1 MAPRVRQPLSPYD
14 DPPEAVRAI
23 GVEDEEQPLHVAHV
37 VHLLLADTR
46 AVEEEEIAALED
58 AAHVR
63 GGRPSDTEFPPR
75 RRPAAVSP
83 KLPPVATPT
92 DPIAKQ
98 DRIEELAAEV
108 QRLNDLY
115 YGTGDS
121 PLPDAE
127 YDALKDELA
136 ALVAEH
142 PELEPADSPLGRV
155 NAPAQLTGP
164 TVRHARPMLSLAK
177 ATTEDEVR
185 AFCARFPGQAFR
197 VSEKLDGLSLSVVYV
212 DGRLDYVATRG
223 TGDVGELVTD
233 KVRHVIPGLPHEV
246 AVGGRVEVRGEAV
259 MQRSTWQAYNEAHPD
274 KTLTN
279 PRSGAAGTLMQK
291 DPEAAAAAGRLLR
304 FFAFGADRDGTPVN
318 VGELGPIDEV
328 ATTVGTEGD
337 EVVAAIERIG
347 ERRDGLDY
355 DIDGAVVRL
364 HDPAAFLAAGFNS
377 AEPRGAIAF
386 KYPPEERTTKL
397 LAVEWPVGKVGRVP
411 PRARV
416 APVFVGGVTVENITL
431 HNPRLIRERDLRI
444 GDTVAVV
451 RRGDVIP
458 FAGRAIV
465 EDRDGSEREIVPP
478 AHCPSCASE
487 LEVRGTGEERWCLN
501 LQCPAQA
508 TRRLMHWA
516 SRPAADM
523 EGVGD
528 VWIEKLAE
536 DGLLRRRSDFY
547 RLTTEQLIG
556 YHRMGEVSAGKLVD
570 AVQGSKG
577 LGLRR
582 ALIGLAIPMA
592 SDGVAKRLC
601 LAGYERVEDVMAATE
616 EELVAIRDIGPKV
629 AESVVSFFAREE
641 IREEIGELRE
651 LGVVLDVLDED
662 RPVDVAAAG
671 DTPLKGA
678 TVVVTGAFTHGL
690 TGAKISRPDL
700 TRLVEQAGATASSS
714 VSSSTQF
721 LLAGANVGAAK
732 TDKAAK
738 LGVEV
743 VEQDRL
749 WGWLRDAGVV

>member
-1 MAPRVRQPLSPYD
+1 MGRV
-14 DPPEAVRAI
+14 
-23 GVEDEEQPLHVAHV
+23 
-37 VHLLLADTR
+37 
-46 AVEEEEIAALED
+46 
-58 AAHVR
+58 
-63 GGRPSDTEFPPR
+63 SDTKNLSGAR
-75 RRPAAVSP
+75 RRV
-83 KLPPVATPT
+83 
-92 DPIAKQ
+92 D
-98 DRIEELAAEV
+98 ELATELR
-108 QRLNDLY
+108 RLNDLY

-127 YDALKDELA
+127 FDALKDELA

-142 PELEPADSPLGRV
+142 PELEPADSPLAKV

-177 ATTEDEVR
+177 ATTEEQVR
-185 AFCARFPGQAFR
+185 AFCARFAGQAFR
-197 VSEKLDGLSLSVVYV
+197 VSEKLDGLSLSAVYL

-223 TGDVGELVTD
+223 TGEVGELVTE
-233 KVRHVIPGLPHEV
+233 KARHVLPGLPHEV
-246 AVGGRVEVRGEAV
+246 DVDGRVEVRGEAV
-259 MQRSTWQAYNEAHPD
+259 MQRSTWQAYNDAHPD
-274 KTLTN
+274 KPLTN

-291 DPEAAAAAGRLLR
+291 DPEAAAASGRLLR
-304 FFAFGADRDGTPVN
+304 FFAFGADRDGTPI
-318 VGELGPIDEV
+318 ELASLRTAIDAAEQAV
-328 ATTVGTEGD
+328 CTDGD
-337 EVVAAIERIG
+337 EVIAVIERIG

-364 HDPAAFLAAGFNS
+364 HDPAAFDAAGFNS

-397 LAVEWPVGKVGRVP
+397 LAVQWPVGKVGRVP

-444 GDTVAVV
+444 GDTIAVV

-465 EDRDGSEREIVPP
+465 EDRDGSEQVIVAPT
-478 AHCPSCASE
+478 HCPSCGSE
-487 LEVRGTGEERWCLN
+487 LEIRGTGEERWCLN
-501 LQCPAQA
+501 LQCPAQV

-516 SRPAADM
+516 SRAAADM

-528 VWIEKLAE
+528 VWIEKLAD
-536 DGLLRRRSDFY
+536 DGVLQRRSDFY
-547 RLTTEQLIG
+547 RLTAEQLIG
-556 YHRMGEVSAGKLVD
+556 YDRMGEVSARKLVD
-570 AVQGSKG
+570 SIEGSKG

-592 SDGVAKRLC
+592 SDGTAKRLC
-601 LAGYERVEDVMAATE
+601 LAGYERIEDVAAAPVE
-616 EELVAIRDIGPKV
+616 ALVAIRDIGPKV
-629 AESVVSFFAREE
+629 AESLVSFFAREKVQTE
-641 IREEIGELRE
+641 IRELRE

-671 DTPLKGA
+671 QSPLKGA
-678 TVVVTGAFTHGL
+678 TVVVTGAFSHGV

-700 TRLVEQAGATASSS
+700 TRLVEQAGATAASS
-714 VSSSTQF
+714 VSASTQY
-721 LLAGANVGAAK
+721 LLAGANVGASK

-738 LGVEV
+738 LGVDV
-743 VEQDRL
+743 VGEEQL
-749 WGWLRDAGVV
+749 WAWLREAGVA